1 MALNLL
7 LSEGYNLC
15 SSNFLFTYLFSG
27 GSNTTDSA
35 APTFPPKLSLE
46 KVKATVIFTFQVWN
60 TSSKIKEKTE
70 NRKNALYLYAVINLS
85 VKVTRVMREEK
96 VPVDRCD
103 LAFISYIFI

>member
-1 MALNLL
+1 MGLNLL

-70 NRKNALYLYAVINLS
+70 NKQKERPLS
-85 VKVTRVMREEK
+85 LCRDKSICEGNTRNERGKGASRQVW
-96 VPVDRCD
+96 PG
-103 LAFISYIFI
+103 FH